1 MIELGQQQLLL
12 IVLGLIIVGVAIVV
26 GINLFTANA
35 VEAKRNSLTIELLHM
50 ASLAQQYYKT
60 PIAYGGGSRAFTD
73 WEIPQPLVST
83 ATGRYEATVQAQQV
97 LLRGIGNEV
106 VTGND
111 SVEIQMT
118 VFPNDYSTVI
128 IH

>member
-1 MIELGQQQLLL
+1 MIQLGQQQLLL
-12 IVLGLIIVGVAIVV
+12 IVLGLIIVGVAIIV

-35 VEAKRNSLTIELLHM
+35 VEAKRNGLTNELLHM

-60 PIAYGGGSRAFTD
+60 PIAFGGGSREFTG
-73 WEIPQPLVST
+73 WGIPPSLLST
-83 ATGRYEATVQAQQV
+83 ATGRYEATVEEQQV

-106 VTGND
+106 VTAND
-111 SVEIQMT
+111 SVEVQMT

>member
-1 MIELGQQQLLL
+1 MIQLGQQQLLL
-12 IVLGLIIVGVAIVV
+12 IVLGLIIVGVAIIV

-35 VEAKRNSLTIELLHM
+35 VEAKRNGLTNELLHM

-60 PIAYGGGSRAFTD
+60 PIAYGGGERVFTG
-73 WEIPQPLVST
+73 WVIPLPLVST

-97 LLRGIGNEV
+97 LLRGIGNEL
-106 VTGND
+106 VTAND
-111 SVEIQMT
+111 SVEVQMT